1 MAGRTTSRL
10 GCCFPDPPSFR
21 EIMDGSSLR
30 QLRKSRAILESMHL
44 PNVLSEARRPNLAL
58 SRNFLRALV
67 SVAALATCAALVV
80 PRHVLAQVP
89 TAPPGTS
96 AIDRELSGV
105 LERLEDLGRQ
115 EEIAT
120 EMYLRAEDELAKA
133 VAAESAVSAE
143 AARARE
149 RLERSSRILAL
160 RLVQAYKR
168 GPDLE
173 IKLVPVLEGRS
184 MAQLGLATKITSR
197 LVEEDNRAVASFR
210 DQEAELREVEA
221 ELGKIREQKQLL
233 ANESQRRL
241 AEIRQAVA
249 AAEAYRRNLEERK
262 RRILAEYE
270 EAQRRA
276 QEAARHS
283 ITSGGRFRVT
293 GASSERV
300 ARAVEIAL
308 AQLGKPYR
316 YGAAGPDA
324 FDCSGLVLYAFSSAG
339 FGGIPHRADL
349 QYFLSD
355 IHPRREELRPGDL
368 VFFSSAGT
376 AEGIHHNGIYIGD
389 GMMVHAPRTGDVVKI
404 SSIAR
409 KDYFG
414 ATRLA

>member
-1 MAGRTTSRL
+1 
-10 GCCFPDPPSFR
+10 
-21 EIMDGSSLR
+21 MDGSSLR
-30 QLRKSRAILESMHL
+30 QLRKSRAILESMYL
-44 PNVLSEARRPNLAL
+44 PNVLSEARRLNLTL
-58 SRNFLRALV
+58 SRNFLTALL
-67 SVAALATCAALVV
+67 SVAALATCAGVVV
-80 PRHVLAQVP
+80 PRQALAQVP
-89 TAPPGTS
+89 AAPPDTS

-133 VAAESAVSAE
+133 IAAESAVSAE

-149 RLERSSRILAL
+149 RLDRSSRLLAL

-173 IKLVPVLEGRS
+173 IKLVPVMEGRS
-184 MAQLGLATKITSR
+184 MAQLGLATKITSK

-210 DQEAELREVEA
+210 DQEAELREIEA
-221 ELGKIREQKQLL
+221 ELGKIREQKQFL

-241 AEIRQAVA
+241 GEIRQAVA

-262 RRILAEYE
+262 RRMLAEYE

-276 QEAARHS
+276 QEAARQS
-283 ITSGGRFRVT
+283 ITSTSGRFRVT

-389 GMMVHAPRTGDVVKI
+389 GMMVHAPQTGDVVKL